1 MQGSE
6 GTAVLS
12 YLRQVASSQGSTW
25 TPPSHRDSV
34 LIVWCFWQDW
44 DALLFPMHA
53 AALLVPKQAGST
65 LLSQEA
71 TCLVALAGGDSVL
84 GDNIEPCLA
93 VAA

>member
-1 MQGSE
+1 
-6 GTAVLS
+6 
-12 YLRQVASSQGSTW
+12 
-25 TPPSHRDSV
+25 
-34 LIVWCFWQDW
+34 
-44 DALLFPMHA
+44 MHA
-53 AALLVPKQAGST
+53 AALLVPKQDGST